1 MNISYSEYQQIQKL
15 HDDARHQSTVW
26 MDKQRE
32 NAEKEAEEQKQE
44 AIRRICEENER

>member
-32 NAEKEAEEQKQE
+32 NAEKEAEKQE
-44 AIRRICEENER
+44 AIRSIWEENER

>member
-1 MNISYSEYQQIQKL
+1 MSYSEYQLIQKL

-32 NAEKEAEEQKQE
+32 NAEKEAKKQK
-44 AIRRICEENER
+44 AIRNIGKENER